1 MVDQYE
7 GFLKVLR
14 ALEDKAVEYVLIG
27 GYAIVLHGFLR
38 ATQDIDLFINP
49 TDENV
54 SRLRNALNQLYSD
67 EAIGEITVTELS
79 SYPVIRYGTRDGLT
93 IDLIARIGEA
103 FQFSH
108 LRYEVKTI
116 EGVSIRV
123 ATPETLYALKK
134 DTLREIDQLDLR
146 FLERKMRDNDG

>member
-1 MVDQYE
+1 MIDQYE
-7 GFLKVLR
+7 GFIKVLK
-14 ALEDKAVEYVLIG
+14 ALEDEAVEYVLIG
-27 GYAIVLHGFLR
+27 GYAVVLHGFLR

-54 SRLRNALNQLYSD
+54 SRLRDALNRVFSD
-67 EAIGEITVTELS
+67 KAIEEITLAELRA
-79 SYPVIRYGTRDGLT
+79 YPVIRYGTGDGLI

-103 FQFSH
+103 FQFSD

-134 DTLREIDQLDLR
+134 NTLREIDQLDLR
-146 FLERKMRDNDG
+146 FLERKMRDNAG